1 MLILAVDSTAKV
13 AAAALAENDVV
24 ICSCAQE
31 KGLTHSETLLPMI
44 AELYERSG
52 KKAID
57 TELFCV
63 SAGPGSFT
71 GVRIGVSLIK
81 GLAFGGS
88 KCVGVSTLE
97 ALAYNLRALDGVAC
111 AVMDARRDQ
120 LYNALFKIGDGK
132 VKRLCPDRV
141 IMKHELAE
149 ELSRMHCPVYLC
161 GDGYD
166 IMAGE
171 NIPTVEK
178 TPRQLIKQNAESVAF
193 LGYTEYLMGN
203 YSDDLSLRPIYLRA
217 PQAERERAARLASE
231 RLEKNVT

>member
-71 GVRIGVSLIK
+71 GLRIACGVAQGLGYGLDKKLLPASTLK
-81 GLAFGGS
+81 TLAFHYRQQG
-88 KCVGVSTLE
+88 
-97 ALAYNLRALDGVAC
+97 RRI
-111 AVMDARRDQ
+111 AVLNDARMSECYAAIYESDDH
-120 LYNALFKIGDGK
+120 NEFKTI
-132 VKRLCPDRV
+132 CS
-141 IMKHELAE
+141 E
-149 ELSRMHCPVYLC
+149 
-161 GDGYD
+161 
-166 IMAGE
+166 
-171 NIPTVEK
+171 
-178 TPRQLIKQNAESVAF
+178 QLIKPNQVFDWLTLNRVDFVTGTAIGVYDMRLETF
-193 LGYTEYLMGN
+193 KTEYSHPKADHMIEWCRGCAQEADKLWIEP
-203 YSDDLSLRPIYLRA
+203 DKAA
-217 PQAERERAARLASE
+217 PLYIRDHVALTINERREGLK
-231 RLEKNVT
+231 L